1 MADAPRRDDQPPAP
15 ATAEPAPAD
24 RPPPVAAGLDRFGF
38 AGLNR
43 HAGLGRWIAMNALLR
58 DRERTGLPA
67 DAARSLGGDDGFR
80 ALMEPVRATARA
92 MVDRGD
98 LQVTQSGEVV
108 DPRTARGAIR
118 LRLPPV

>member
-15 ATAEPAPAD
+15 ATAEPAPAH

-58 DRERTGLPA
+58 DRERTGPPA
-67 DAARSLGGDDGFR
+67 DAAP
-80 ALMEPVRATARA
+80 EPRR
-92 MVDRGD
+92 RWR
-98 LQVTQSGEVV
+98 
-108 DPRTARGAIR
+108 PRRPDVEGHAQPA
-118 LRLPPV
+118 

>member
-15 ATAEPAPAD
+15 DTAEPAPAD

-67 DAARSLGGDDGFR
+67 DAAP
-80 ALMEPVRATARA
+80 EPRR
-92 MVDRGD
+92 RWR
-98 LQVTQSGEVV
+98 
-108 DPRTARGAIR
+108 PRRPDVEGHAQPA
-118 LRLPPV
+118 